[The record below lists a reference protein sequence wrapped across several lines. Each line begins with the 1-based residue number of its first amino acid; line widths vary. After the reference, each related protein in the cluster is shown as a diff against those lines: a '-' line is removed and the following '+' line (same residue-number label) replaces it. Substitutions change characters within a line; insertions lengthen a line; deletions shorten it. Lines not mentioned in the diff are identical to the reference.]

1 MPTGY
6 TDMIDRKPEITTAKW
21 VTEGLARAFG
31 VCIALRDDDMNLTEK
46 QIEQRLIEDGQ
57 HDIDYQNEELIKAEK
72 EAEAIS
78 KRTEEEW
85 QTLYVAAEK
94 EKVEGNNKRT
104 IEAQAMKV
112 RHTQVQKDLEKI
124 LEANVHTITK
134 DIVKFGIDQLKLVE
148 DETEPYIQEPIT
160 LHKFIEE
167 TKKANAWNLS
177 YHEEK
182 LAKATKRAKE
192 RLKLY
197 RQLKKDVVSSLQ
209 FISQEKQNL
218 EAEK

>member
-1 MPTGY
+1 
-6 TDMIDRKPEITTAKW
+6 MIDRKPEITTAKW

-31 VCIALRDDDMNLTEK
+31 VCVSLHDDDMNLTEK

-57 HDIDYQNEELIKAEK
+57 QGIEYQHEELIKAEK
-72 EAEAIS
+72 EAEAIN

-85 QTLYVAAEK
+85 QTLYVTAEK

-104 IEAQAMKV
+104 IEAQATKA
-112 RHTQVQKDLEKI
+112 RHTQVQKELEKI
-124 LEANVHTITK
+124 LESNVHTITK

-148 DETEPYIQEPIT
+148 DETEPYIQEPVT
-160 LHKFIEE
+160 LQKFMAE

-177 YHEEK
+177 YHAEE

-197 RQLKKDVVSSLQ
+197 RQLKKDVNAVL
-209 FISQEKQNL
+209 FISKREKTMIEIHL
-218 EAEK
+218 LSVLT